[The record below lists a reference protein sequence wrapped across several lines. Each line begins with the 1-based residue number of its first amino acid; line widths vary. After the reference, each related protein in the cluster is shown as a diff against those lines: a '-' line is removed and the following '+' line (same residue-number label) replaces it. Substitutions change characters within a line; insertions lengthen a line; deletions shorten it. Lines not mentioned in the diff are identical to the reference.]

1 VIDSDE
7 EDGPRPPVRRRFE
20 INEDDSHIPRG
31 RPLRFEDCETEQEML
46 DLVDHLFSRQ
56 SFGAAR
62 RI

>member
-20 INEDDSHIPRG
+20 IDEDDSHIPRG

-46 DLVDHLFSRQ
+46 DLVDYLFARQ

-62 RI
+62 I